1 MGLCCYLKLETN
13 CALIL
18 GRGGCEVVSVLA
30 FLSDN
35 PSSNPAEAYSF
46 SLKFVLGKNE
56 NKQKEPGFVFGKNE
70 NKQKNHALAHFEK
83 NCEVIR
89 LQIKLPFLL

>member
-1 MGLCCYLKLETN
+1 MGLCCYLNLKTN
-13 CALIL
+13 C
-18 GRGGCEVVSVLA
+18 GGCEVVSVLA

-56 NKQKEPGFVFGKNE
+56 NKQK
-70 NKQKNHALAHFEK
+70 NHALAHFEK

>member
-1 MGLCCYLKLETN
+1 MGLCCYLNLKTN
-13 CALIL
+13 C
-18 GRGGCEVVSVLA
+18 GGCEVVSVLA

-35 PSSNPAEAYSF
+35 PSSNPAEAY
-46 SLKFVLGKNE
+46 
-56 NKQKEPGFVFGKNE
+56 KQKEPGFVFGKNE

>member
-1 MGLCCYLKLETN
+1 MGLCCYLNLKTN
-13 CALIL
+13 C
-18 GRGGCEVVSVLA
+18 GGCEVVSVLA

-70 NKQKNHALAHFEK
+70 NKQKKPALAHFEK
-83 NCEVIR
+83 TV
-89 LQIKLPFLL
+89 K

>member
-1 MGLCCYLKLETN
+1 MGLCCYLNLKTN
-13 CALIL
+13 C
-18 GRGGCEVVSVLA
+18 GGCEVVSVLA

-56 NKQKEPGFVFGKNE
+56 NKQKEPGF
-70 NKQKNHALAHFEK
+70 AHFEK